1 MLDFAT
7 RPIRSLLG
15 SAEHDV
21 VEPLQET
28 REIEAH
34 ILDAV
39 EAIHSATA
47 SIEQHVAVI
56 ETLATS
62 VAPLTSSVDR
72 LTDTMV
78 DLVALLAPMAEAER
92 GLQRVEGFFGRRHRK
107 ERQGRDD
114 DQSTS

>member
-1 MLDFAT
+1 VLDFAT

-107 ERQGRDD
+107 ERTASQDD
-114 DQSTS
+114 PPKS

>member
-1 MLDFAT
+1 VLDFAT
-7 RPIRSLLG
+7 RPIRALLG
-15 SAEHDV
+15 SAEQDV
-21 VEPLQET
+21 VQPLQET
-28 REIEAH
+28 REIEGH
-34 ILDAV
+34 ILEAV

-62 VAPLTSSVDR
+62 VGPLTSSV
-72 LTDTMV
+72 V
-78 DLVALLAPMAEAER
+78 LLAPMAQAER
-92 GLQRVEGFFGRRHRK
+92 EVHRVEGFFGRRHRK

>member
-7 RPIRSLLG
+7 RPIRSILG
-15 SAEHDV
+15 AAEKEV
-21 VEPLQET
+21 IEPVHET

-34 ILDAV
+34 ILEAV
-39 EAIHSATA
+39 EAIHSATD

-62 VAPLTSSVDR
+62 VTPLTNSVDR
-72 LTDTMV
+72 LTDTMQ

-92 GLQRVEGFFGRRHRK
+92 GVSRVEHFLGWRHRK
-107 ERQGRDD
+107 EP
-114 DQSTS
+114 DQAGTQPES